1 MHNDCFQLGVWS
13 TINTHFSFDA
23 HSHQR
28 TIYLVLAL
36 MHWCCNFYN
45 YAAGVYEII
54 CMIKTSFCG
63 VHNNWWNFWKSGTQ
77 LLCTLFL
84 KKYGKHNSVVLRI
97 QNFYDLSPFSVCF
110 FSYSKFHNLESK
122 LIWDPKLLMLDWK
135 HFCHI
140 VDTQMSSFVII

>member
-1 MHNDCFQLGVWS
+1 MILQLQLLTRKISVIHNVNLILRQCRNQYNLVWVHNDCFQLGVWS

-54 CMIKTSFCG
+54 CMIKTSFCE

-97 QNFYDLSPFSVCF
+97 QNFYDLLPFSVCF
-110 FSYSKFHNLESK
+110 FSY
-122 LIWDPKLLMLDWK
+122 
-135 HFCHI
+135 
-140 VDTQMSSFVII
+140 

>member
-1 MHNDCFQLGVWS
+1 MILQLQLLTRKISVIHNVNLILRQCRNQYNLVWVHNDCFQLGVWS

-97 QNFYDLSPFSVCF
+97 QNFYDLLPFSVCF
-110 FSYSKFHNLESK
+110 FSY
-122 LIWDPKLLMLDWK
+122 
-135 HFCHI
+135 
-140 VDTQMSSFVII
+140 